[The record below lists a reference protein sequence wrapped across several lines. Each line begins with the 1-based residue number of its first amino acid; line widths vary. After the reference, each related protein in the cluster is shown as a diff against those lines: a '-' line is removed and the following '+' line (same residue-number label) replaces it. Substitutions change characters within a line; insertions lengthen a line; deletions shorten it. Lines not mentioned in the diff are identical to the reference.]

1 MVFDSLYLRRYL
13 SDRKVLGQFRYVLV
27 LNRSKITL
35 TDPAD
40 TMGTPVTSQAV
51 YSFFSLTNS
60 LIVLRKIFE
69 VLRKF
74 LEM

>member
-1 MVFDSLYLRRYL
+1 MVFGSLYLRRYL

-40 TMGTPVTSQAV
+40 TMGTPVTSQAIGRTGRFRAGLPLGP
-51 YSFFSLTNS
+51 SAPP
-60 LIVLRKIFE
+60 
-69 VLRKF
+69 
-74 LEM
+74 